1 MGSITRGAALAMMA
15 MLAACAEPR
24 LRQNLVV
31 LIPDEQGK
39 VGALEL
45 EQQGHPPTRLETAY
59 AAAQVG
65 RTGQLERVEVS
76 EQEARQIFAAALRA
90 QPRLPAR
97 FVLYFRQGS
106 DELTPESTRDFE
118 AVFLDVR
125 ERPYLEMEVIGHTD
139 SRGTAD
145 VNQRLSERRAEAIAR
160 LVAQRGLAT
169 DRITTTGRGEADLL
183 VPTLDEVDEAR
194 NRRVEIV
201 VR

>member
-1 MGSITRGAALAMMA
+1 
-15 MLAACAEPR
+15 
-24 LRQNLVV
+24 
-31 LIPDEQGK
+31 
-39 VGALEL
+39 
-45 EQQGHPPTRLETAY
+45 
-59 AAAQVG
+59 
-65 RTGQLERVEVS
+65 
-76 EQEARQIFAAALRA
+76 
-90 QPRLPAR
+90 
-97 FVLYFRQGS
+97 
-106 DELTPESTRDFE
+106 
-118 AVFLDVR
+118 
-125 ERPYLEMEVIGHTD
+125 MEVIGHTD